1 MPIAAFKQATHTHT
15 QAKPWLVDMKVDDPL
30 HNTPSVLFSVA
41 NSTEIEREEGAQL
54 QVIFNPYVGQG
65 YVPPS
70 TIP

>member
-1 MPIAAFKQATHTHT
+1 MVGGFR
-15 QAKPWLVDMKVDDPL
+15 VDDSL
-30 HNTPSVLFSVA
+30 HNTSSVLFGVA